1 MPREQKKTKP
11 LICVF
16 CEGESEVAY
25 ANFLQRE
32 FQSSFVIKTRK
43 MTSTRLFEETKLL
56 FQKNATYRNSVDSI
70 DEIWFFFDVED
81 HNLLTQSKQDE
92 NVQRWNQRLK
102 IIRELRKLR
111 KKPGVTVRL
120 LMTSGCIEYWF
131 LLHFES
137 SAPSCV
143 TSPDK
148 DNIFANLKKYIPSY
162 EKAHVPSIEQ
172 IAKNHSTA
180 ESNSRK
186 VLDNLSQSQGL
197 LKLTAS
203 STIRDE
209 DERNQW
215 LCTHCKT
222 FSTVHEAISFLRKQA

>member
-1 MPREQKKTKP
+1 MPRKQKKTKP

-25 ANFLQRE
+25 ANFLQHE
-32 FQSSFVIKTRK
+32 FQNNFVIKSRK
-43 MTSTRLFEETKLL
+43 MTSTRLFEGTKLL
-56 FQKNATYRNSVDSI
+56 FQKNATYRNSIDSI

-81 HNLLTQSKQDE
+81 YNLLTPSSQDE
-92 NVQRWNQRLK
+92 NVLRWNQRLQ

-120 LMTSGCIEYWF
+120 LMTSGCVEYWF

-137 SAPSCV
+137 SSPSCV

-148 DNIFANLKKYIPSY
+148 ENIISNLKKYIPSY
-162 EKAHVPSIEQ
+162 VKAHVSSIKR
-172 IAKNHSTA
+172 IAKNYITA

-186 VLDNLSQSQGL
+186 VLDNLSHSQGL
-197 LKLTAS
+197 PKLTAS

>member
-1 MPREQKKTKP
+1 MPRKQKKTKP

-25 ANFLQRE
+25 ANFLQHE
-32 FQSSFVIKTRK
+32 FQNNFVIKSRK

-56 FQKNATYRNSVDSI
+56 FQKNATYRSSVDSI

-81 HNLLTQSKQDE
+81 YNLLTPSSRDE
-92 NVQRWNQRLK
+92 NILRWNQRLK
-102 IIRELRKLR
+102 IIRELRRLR

-148 DNIFANLKKYIPSY
+148 DNIFTNLKKYIPHDS
-162 EKAHVPSIEQ
+162 EG
-172 IAKNHSTA
+172 TA
-180 ESNSRK
+180 LSDYREEWGREINSCESHLWIHYHR
-186 VLDNLSQSQGL
+186 
-197 LKLTAS
+197 
-203 STIRDE
+203 R
-209 DERNQW
+209 
-215 LCTHCKT
+215 
-222 FSTVHEAISFLRKQA
+222 AIHL